1 MPGTARV
8 SRAAPGF
15 QMHAEIMTQPLRRGL
30 FRTNLPGIGEC
41 ARVDMRA
48 GDAAPYLEREMYV
61 LLGFQPAYESLPER
75 PASAPATTQDHLNG
89 FMSTDYSK

>member
-1 MPGTARV
+1 
-8 SRAAPGF
+8 
-15 QMHAEIMTQPLRRGL
+15 MTTSVRKGL

-61 LLGFQPAYESLPER
+61 MLGFQPAFEMLPRKEASLAAR
-75 PASAPATTQDHLNG
+75 PALRA
-89 FMSTDYSK
+89 

>member
-1 MPGTARV
+1 
-8 SRAAPGF
+8 
-15 QMHAEIMTQPLRRGL
+15 MTISVRKGL

-61 LLGFQPAYESLPER
+61 MLGFEPAFEMLPSKDADFAR
-75 PASAPATTQDHLNG
+75 SARARA
-89 FMSTDYSK
+89 